1 MHGPVEDDAAATT
14 KVIVGLGN
22 PGDEYVSTRHNVGFM
37 VVKAL
42 AGRWGADRGRRAFG
56 SRLQDLRLP
65 GDDEDAPTQR
75 VMLLRPMTY
84 MNCSGRAVRDLT
96 SFYRVPQEDV
106 LIVLDDLALP
116 TGRLRIRPDG
126 SSGGHKGLADIHSAM
141 GTEAIAR
148 LRIGIGSPPEYM
160 DAADY
165 VLRRFDEDEKE
176 TISQAVALAAR
187 AAEEWLSRPM
197 AELMETYNAPRQE
210 TEDRT

>member
-1 MHGPVEDDAAATT
+1 VEDDAATTT

-22 PGDEYVSTRHNVGFM
+22 PGDEYVGTRHNVGFM

-42 AGRWGADRGRRAFG
+42 AGRWGADRGRRTFG
-56 SRLQDLRLP
+56 GRLQDVRLA
-65 GDDEDAPTQR
+65 GDDEEAPVRR
-75 VMLLRPMTY
+75 VMLMRPMTY
-84 MNCSGRAVRDLT
+84 MNCSGRPVRDLT
-96 SFYRVPQEDV
+96 SFYRVPPEDV

-116 TGRLRIRPDG
+116 TGRLRIRPGG
-126 SSGGHKGLADIHSAM
+126 SSGGHKGLADIHSAT
-141 GTEAIAR
+141 GTETIAR

-176 TISQAVALAAR
+176 TISQAVALAAK
-187 AAEEWLSRPM
+187 AAEEWLSRPL